1 MRDDYDSRGFGKFV
15 AKFLDFARRYG
26 VERAC
31 RLVHKKNF
39 RLDRKGARYA
49 KSLLL
54 SARKSERGFVE
65 AVKEQKQTPI
75 DVYDT
80 ASWMAIT
87 PLSEDSIACGSM
99 PVAIPDF
106 TNGKWLRREAP
117 TRSKY
122 CLEEVCEELF

>member
-1 MRDDYDSRGFGKFV
+1 MDNGPSWGHKWTSLNEYFGEYMHPLWRGYEAVGGHGGMDY
-15 AKFLDFARRYG
+15 
-26 VERAC
+26 
-31 RLVHKKNF
+31 LVM
-39 RLDRKGARYA
+39 
-49 KSLLL
+49 
-54 SARKSERGFVE
+54 RGFVE